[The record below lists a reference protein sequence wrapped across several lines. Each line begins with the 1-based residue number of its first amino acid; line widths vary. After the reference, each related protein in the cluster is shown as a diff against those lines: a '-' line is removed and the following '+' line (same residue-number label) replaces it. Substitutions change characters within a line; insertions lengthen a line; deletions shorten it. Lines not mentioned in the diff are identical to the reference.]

1 MGYDDDGIG
10 NVNFTEKD
18 VRMMAVVAE
27 GGGRG
32 ETNPLI
38 TMGERN
44 PSRDN
49 ETMSFFGAGSGQQ
62 AGRAVPGR

>member
-1 MGYDDDGIG
+1 MGYNDDGIG
-10 NVNFTEKD
+10 NVDFPEKG
-18 VRMMAVVAE
+18 VRMMAVMAD

-44 PSRDN
+44 PSGDN
-49 ETMSFFGAGSGQQ
+49 ETMSFFGAGSGQHT
-62 AGRAVPGR
+62 GRAVPCR